1 MLQILKK
8 KLGTIFSQMHS
19 NFAPKDFDRVIS
31 FVESQPNKIP
41 LAIEFRHTNWYND
54 KAIVEDLNQ
63 LLEAN
68 NISNVM
74 FIQQEDVI

>member
-1 MLQILKK
+1 
-8 KLGTIFSQMHS
+8 MHS
-19 NFAPKDFDRVIS
+19 NFAPNYFDEVMS
-31 FVESQPNKIP
+31 FVESWPNEIP
-41 LAIEFRHTNWYND
+41 LAIELRLINWYND